1 MYVFYYALL
10 ILSST
15 TASSPYRYIEQTLD
29 IHAMVTCYVNLILKK
44 IYYTFHVFYMFLFSF
59 FSSFSVPID
68 ANLDMHFSV
77 RFKC

>member
-44 IYYTFHVFYMFLFSF
+44 IYYTFQVFYIFHFFHLFQFL
-59 FSSFSVPID
+59 
-68 ANLDMHFSV
+68 
-77 RFKC
+77 